1 MSVMEFQTNDA
12 SRNQRL
18 LVDHDANEDEKVSS
32 LELFSENLMPKKF
45 STFSETNKTDPSD
58 NSHSLAMNGS
68 SSSSLGT
75 SFLRNGYEIDLEPS
89 NEKTVCLLNQQQVF
103 PSNEDVI
110 DASQNIHENLVL
122 SSKIVPHPIVH
133 NGNEPD
139 NILFNVQFT
148 DSMKNESLSSLLLS
162 ASHDIEFNNQH
173 DESLEKQD
181 ASDINVN
188 SNLKILEPGRVVEEN
203 NKAVDG
209 ENMAIDVEQCRTAM
223 NLQKDGH
230 GEEPE
235 NVNLLVENAPQEMN
249 PSSTG
254 ETPMDTDSFVQ
265 GDQLEEE
272 REDHEMDNRIGTET
286 NFDSIQDNS
295 RTGFEDDNPMTFI
308 QSTISS
314 EVQNAEFGDT
324 STGENT
330 FCGLNIQDDMIMV
343 QEYLQEEEII
353 EEFGM
358 PPEVS
363 ENDKNSSHEESDG
376 CDDEKYPLSYELQQ
390 GHRILHEI
398 MTDGNKSVNWPF
410 MRAVDAAQ
418 DGCQDY
424 YDKIRRPIWL
434 SKSMLFT

>member
-1 MSVMEFQTNDA
+1 MSVIEFQTNDA

-32 LELFSENLMPKKF
+32 IELFSENLVAKKF
-45 STFSETNKTDPSD
+45 STFSETDKTDPSD

-75 SFLRNGYEIDLEPS
+75 NFLGNGYETDLESS
-89 NEKTVCLLNQQQVF
+89 NEKTVCLLDQQQVF

-110 DASQNIHENLVL
+110 DASQHIHEDLVL
-122 SSKIVPHPIVH
+122 SSKTVPHPIVH
-133 NGNEPD
+133 NVKEPD
-139 NILFNVQFT
+139 KILFNAQFT
-148 DSMKNESLSSLLLS
+148 DSMKNESLSSLLIS
-162 ASHDIEFNNQH
+162 ASHDIEFNTQH
-173 DESLEKQD
+173 DESLEQQD
-181 ASDINVN
+181 ASVINVN
-188 SNLKILEPGRVVEEN
+188 SNLKILEPDSVVEEN
-203 NKAVDG
+203 NEAVDR
-209 ENMAIDVEQCRTAM
+209 ENMAVDVEQCETAM

-230 GEEPE
+230 GEVPE
-235 NVNLLVENAPQEMN
+235 DVNLLVGDALQDMN
-249 PSSTG
+249 PSST
-254 ETPMDTDSFVQ
+254 EAVYMDSSVQ
-265 GDQLEEE
+265 GDQLEVE
-272 REDHEMDNRIGTET
+272 REGHQMDYRVGTEI
-286 NFDSIQDNS
+286 NFDSIQDDS
-295 RTGFEDDNPMTFI
+295 RTGFENDNPMTYI
-308 QSTISS
+308 QSSTSS
-314 EVQNAEFGDT
+314 EVQNAEFGDA
-324 STGENT
+324 SADENT
-330 FCGLNIQDDMIMV
+330 FCELNFQDDMIMV

-353 EEFGM
+353 EEFGL

-363 ENDKNSSHEESDG
+363 ENDKNSSHEESDD

-434 SKSMLFT
+434 SKSMLMLFT